1 MPTLS
6 TATGGWD
13 VLTDVAPLG
22 RRGDVH
28 CRPAELRRA
37 VKDGP
42 NGPSAASR
50 EGVLDGQEQRS
61 YQADHARA
69 GLRNAAQQRAY
80 APPQSPTDACPP
92 ARPCDLYRASEITCV
107 QTRRAESSPTIIHG
121 EATFPTG
128 RTSAGPTYWPAA
140 AGPPLPLGPS
150 EAAIAVQATS
160 ACSAGYDANVSKW
173 RVGKPPGCVAETTAP
188 PGEVVVADGD
198 SAGAVFQSVH
208 MHRHVVAC
216 SIARVEQTSAAPGF
230 AQMEQRLRRR

>member
-1 MPTLS
+1 M
-6 TATGGWD
+6 
-13 VLTDVAPLG
+13 G
-22 RRGDVH
+22 R
-28 CRPAELRRA
+28 A
-37 VKDGP
+37 
-42 NGPSAASR
+42 
-50 EGVLDGQEQRS
+50 
-61 YQADHARA
+61 
-69 GLRNAAQQRAY
+69 QRAAKASLTASNSGATRQITPGQGSEMPRNSEHTHLRKARPMP
-80 APPQSPTDACPP
+80 APR

-230 AQMEQRLRRR
+230 AQMEQRLRRRWRGCLWTKQPSRRLPQPGGPRLLPDKTSSRLLAARFE